1 MPNNHQYVVDKIT
14 AQESWRMFHILAEF
28 VEGFDAL
35 ARYHPAVFI
44 FDSTRAK
51 PGDEVYQKAE
61 RIGQLLAKNGFS
73 VITGGGPGAMEAANK
88 GASLAGGKSIGLN
101 IELPLEQKP
110 NPYANITL
118 KYRYFFVRKVMFVK
132 YAVAYIILPGGF
144 GTMDE
149 LFESVTLIQ
158 THKIKPFPVILVGSN
173 YWKGL
178 LDWIKEVVLKEGGI
192 SPTDLDILQLIDDPE
207 EIVRTNGAE
216 IEKGFVRISVKEID
230 ECFVGVSV
238 LKCFDRLIAN
248 QEMSNAGRHI
258 DSPFVPLPSFSGSIL
273 SAWHS

>member
-1 MPNNHQYVVDKIT
+1 MADNHQYVVDKIT
-14 AQESWRMFHILAEF
+14 AQESWRMFHIMAEF

-35 ARYHPAVFI
+35 ARYRPAVSI
-44 FDSTRAK
+44 FGSTRAK

-61 RIGQLLAKNGFS
+61 RIGQLLAENGFS

-158 THKIKPFPVILVGSN
+158 THKIKPFPVVLVGSN

-178 LDWIKEVVLKEGGI
+178 LDWIKAVVLKEERI
-192 SPTDLDILQLIDDPE
+192 SPEDLNILQLIDDPE
-207 EIVRTNGAE
+207 EIVKT
-216 IEKGFVRISVKEID
+216 IKKTV
-230 ECFVGVSV
+230 
-238 LKCFDRLIAN
+238 
-248 QEMSNAGRHI
+248 
-258 DSPFVPLPSFSGSIL
+258 IL
-273 SAWHS
+273 

>member
-1 MPNNHQYVVDKIT
+1 MSNNHQYVVDKIT

-35 ARYHPAVFI
+35 ARYHPAVSI
-44 FDSTRAK
+44 FGSTRAK
-51 PGDEVYQKAE
+51 PEDEVYQKAE
-61 RIGQLLAKNGFS
+61 RIGRLLAENGFS

-178 LDWIKEVVLKEGGI
+178 LDWIKEVVLEEGRI
-192 SPTDLDILQLIDDPE
+192 SPTDLEILQLIDDPE
-207 EIVRTNGAE
+207 EIVKT
-216 IEKGFVRISVKEID
+216 IKKTV
-230 ECFVGVSV
+230 
-238 LKCFDRLIAN
+238 
-248 QEMSNAGRHI
+248 
-258 DSPFVPLPSFSGSIL
+258 IL
-273 SAWHS
+273 

>member
-1 MPNNHQYVVDKIT
+1 MADNHQYVVDKIS

-35 ARYHPAVFI
+35 ARYHPAVSI
-44 FDSTRAK
+44 FGSTRAK
-51 PGDEVYQKAE
+51 PEDEVYQKAE
-61 RIGQLLAKNGFS
+61 QIGRLLAENGFS

-88 GASLAGGKSIGLN
+88 GAFLAGGKSIGLN

-178 LDWIKEVVLKEGGI
+178 LDWIKEVVLREGRI
-192 SPTDLDILQLIDDPE
+192 SPTDMEILQLIDEPE
-207 EIVRTNGAE
+207 EIVKT
-216 IEKGFVRISVKEID
+216 IKKTV
-230 ECFVGVSV
+230 
-238 LKCFDRLIAN
+238 
-248 QEMSNAGRHI
+248 
-258 DSPFVPLPSFSGSIL
+258 IL
-273 SAWHS
+273 